1 MDELEGSGAR
11 DSAERPAKRGKPRF
25 RWGRVVY
32 DEEDAA
38 GQADAPAG
46 ERAAG
51 QDAPGGEPSGDA
63 TTEDPPETPGSRVFR
78 ERRTQ
83 ERRRHMRLKVAL
95 GLSLVTMAV
104 LLMDIVLDRAEESV
118 MTTPPPDILGTW
130 VTDDPRYEDRGFAIS
145 AVQFELRL
153 GDGQSSRH
161 AIQSIEA
168 VETGNTW
175 AYEIIYSSPD
185 GEQSFSFFLHP
196 GGILQLKNP
205 PEVVWRREESDGS

>member
-11 DSAERPAKRGKPRF
+11 DSAERPAKRGKARF

-32 DEEDAA
+32 DDEDAA
-38 GQADAPAG
+38 GQADAAA
-46 ERAAG
+46 EEEAAG
-51 QDAPGGEPSGDA
+51 AAGS
-63 TTEDPPETPGSRVFR
+63 EDPPETPGKRVFR
-78 ERRTQ
+78 QRRKKERRH
-83 ERRRHMRLKVAL
+83 HMRIKVAL
-95 GLSLVTMAV
+95 GLFLATLAV
-104 LLMDIVLDRAEESV
+104 LLMDIVLDRVEENALT
-118 MTTPPPDILGTW
+118 TTPPPDILGTW
-130 VTDDPRYEDRGFAIS
+130 VTDDPRYEDRGFVIS

-175 AYEIIYSSPD
+175 AFEIIYSSPD
-185 GEQSFSFFLHP
+185 GDQSFSFFLHP

-205 PEVVWRREESDGS
+205 PEVVWRREERDGP